1 MVWRRDHSYE
11 LPITQAELG
20 DAVGLST
27 VHVNRVLQDLRR
39 DGLITWEGSTVTVL
53 DWGRLTELAMFE
65 PIYLHQV
72 QDYGLA
78 ADA

>member
-1 MVWRRDHSYE
+1 MRPDCPPCTSIGCCR
-11 LPITQAELG
+11 TCAG
-20 DAVGLST
+20 RA
-27 VHVNRVLQDLRR
+27 
-39 DGLITWEGSTVTVL
+39 LITWEGSTVTVL

-72 QDYGLA
+72 RDHAPA